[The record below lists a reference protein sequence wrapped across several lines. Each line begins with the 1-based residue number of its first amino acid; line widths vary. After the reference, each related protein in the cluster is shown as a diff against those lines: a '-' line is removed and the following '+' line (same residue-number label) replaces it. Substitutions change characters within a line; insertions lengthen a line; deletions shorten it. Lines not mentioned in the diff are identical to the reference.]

1 MAMRLGYPGS
11 VRSKLLA
18 VVLLT
23 TLVALLVALV
33 AMIGYDL
40 RVYHRNSVSDVA
52 TQAELLGRTS
62 APALAFDDARAAEE
76 DLALLRFRPKV
87 RAGAVYNAQGALF
100 AKYPANDADDDFPK
114 VAAADETRVENA
126 NLVVFRRIV
135 EHGETVGTVYLRA
148 DYELYGRIRDYVG
161 IAAIVMVAAMLVALA
176 MSSWLQ
182 RIVTRP
188 ILAIGQIAREVV
200 EQRDYSRRARK
211 ISDDEVG
218 SLVESF
224 NGMLAEIERRTLEAE
239 ASNAKIAREVDERR
253 EAQQEVMRLNE
264 GLEQRVQERT
274 VQLQSSNHELALAKE
289 SAENANEAKSV
300 FLSSMSHELRTPLNA
315 ILGFGQLLESDDLP
329 STPAQKK
336 EFVEHILKAGR
347 HLLTLINEILDL
359 AHIESGKVSLS
370 LEPVSLD
377 EMLDE
382 CKAMVEPVGNQRGI
396 RLVFPDDDALH
407 VLADRIRLKQ
417 VLLNLLSNAI
427 KYNRPSGTVVV
438 DCADAASDVVR
449 ISVRDTGA
457 GLRADQLDALFEPFN
472 RLGQQSGVEEGTG
485 IGLVVT
491 RKLVE
496 MMGGSVGVDSAVG
509 IGSVFWFELKH
520 AAPAPSIVDVE
531 ADRTRLERRVD
542 PSGRVCVLLYVEDN
556 PANLRLIE
564 EMIGFRKD
572 LRLLS
577 APDAHLGIELARAHL
592 PDVILMDL
600 NLPGVS
606 GSDARAI
613 LRNDPRTRHI
623 PVIAVTANAMPR
635 DIAKGLAQGFFRYV
649 TKPIDIAALDEAIE
663 SALALSAARDVQPT
677 SISEA

>member
-1 MAMRLGYPGS
+1 MRFGYPGS
-11 VRSKLLA
+11 VRNKLLA

-23 TLVALLVALV
+23 TLVALVVALV

-40 RVYHRNSVSDVA
+40 RVYHRSWVSDVA

-62 APALAFDDARAAEE
+62 AAALAFDDARAAEE

-100 AKYPANDADDDFPK
+100 AKYPANDVDDQFPK
-114 VAAADETRVENA
+114 VAEADATHVENGS
-126 NLVVFRRIV
+126 LVVFRRIV
-135 EHGETVGTVYLRA
+135 NHGEMLGTVYLRA
-148 DYELYGRIRDYVG
+148 DYELYDRIRDYLG
-161 IAAIVMVAAMLVALA
+161 IAAIVMVAAMLVAWG

-224 NGMLAEIERRTLEAE
+224 NGMLAEIERRTLDAE
-239 ASNAKIAREVDERR
+239 ASNAKIAREVEERR

-274 VQLQSSNHELALAKE
+274 VQLQSSNHELGLAKE
-289 SAENANEAKSV
+289 AAEKANEAKSE
-300 FLSSMSHELRTPLNA
+300 FLSNMSHELRTPLNA

-359 AHIESGKVSLS
+359 AHIESGKVTLS
-370 LEPVSLD
+370 LEPVSVT
-377 EMLDE
+377 EMLAE
-382 CKAMVEPVGNQRGI
+382 CKAMIEPVGNQRGI
-396 RLVFPDDDALH
+396 RLVFPDDDGLH

-438 DCADAASDVVR
+438 DCAHASSDVVR
-449 ISVRDTGA
+449 ISVRDTGS
-457 GLRADQLDALFEPFN
+457 GLRPDQLDALFEPFN

-496 MMGGSVGVDSAVG
+496 MMGGVVGVNSAVG
-509 IGSVFWFELKH
+509 IGSVFWFELKYV
-520 AAPAPSIVDVE
+520 APAASIVDAE
-531 ADRTRLERRVD
+531 TDHTRSARRVD
-542 PSGRVCVLLYVEDN
+542 ASGRVSVLLYVEDN

-577 APDAHLGIELARAHL
+577 APDAHLGIELARAHR
-592 PDVILMDL
+592 PDVIMMDL
-600 NLPGVS
+600 NLPGLS
-606 GSDARAI
+606 GGDAQVI
-613 LRNDPRTRHI
+613 LHDDPRTRDI
-623 PVIAVTANAMPR
+623 PVIAVSANAMPR
-635 DIAKGLAQGFFRYV
+635 DIAKGMAQGFFRYV
-649 TKPIDIAALDEAIE
+649 TKPIDIAALDEAID
-663 SALALSAARDVQPT
+663 SALASSAGAG
-677 SISEA
+677 

>member
-1 MAMRLGYPGS
+1 MRFGYPGS
-11 VRSKLLA
+11 VRNKLLT

-40 RVYHRNSVSDVA
+40 RVYHRSWVSDVA

-62 APALAFDDARAAEE
+62 AAALAFDDARAAEE

-87 RAGAVYNAQGALF
+87 TAGAIYNAQGALF
-100 AKYPANDADDDFPK
+100 AKYPANGADDQFPK
-114 VAAADETRVENA
+114 VAEVDATRVENG
-126 NLVVFRRIV
+126 NLVVFRHIV
-135 EHGETVGTVYLRA
+135 NHGETLGTVYLRA
-148 DYELYGRIRDYVG
+148 DYELYERIWNYLG
-161 IAAIVMVAAMLVALA
+161 IAAIVMAAAMLVALA

-224 NGMLAEIERRTLEAE
+224 NGMLAEIERRTQDAE
-239 ASNAKIAREVDERR
+239 ASNAKIAREVEERR

-289 SAENANEAKSV
+289 AAEKANEAKSA

-359 AHIESGKVSLS
+359 AHIESGKVTLS
-370 LEPVSLD
+370 LEPVSVA
-377 EMLDE
+377 EMLAE
-382 CKAMVEPVGNQRGI
+382 CKAMIEPVGNQRGI
-396 RLVFPDDDALH
+396 RLVFPDDDGLH

-438 DCADAASDVVR
+438 DCAQASSDVVR
-449 ISVRDTGA
+449 ISVRDTGS
-457 GLRADQLDALFEPFN
+457 GLRPDQLDALFEPFN

-496 MMGGSVGVDSAVG
+496 LMGGAVGVDSAIG
-509 IGSVFWFELKH
+509 IGSVFWFELKC
-520 AAPAPSIVDVE
+520 AAPAASIVDAE
-531 ADRTRLERRVD
+531 TDRTRSARRVD
-542 PSGRVCVLLYVEDN
+542 TSGRVSVLLYVEDN

-577 APDAHLGIELARAHL
+577 APDAHLGIELARAHR

-600 NLPGVS
+600 NLPGLS
-606 GSDARAI
+606 GSDAQVI
-613 LRNDPRTRHI
+613 LHDDPRTRDI
-623 PVIAVTANAMPR
+623 PVIAVSANAMPR

-649 TKPIDIAALDEAIE
+649 TKPIDIAALDEAID
-663 SALALSAARDVQPT
+663 SALASSAGPG
-677 SISEA
+677 

>member
-1 MAMRLGYPGS
+1 MRFGYPGS
-11 VRSKLLA
+11 VRNKLLA

-40 RVYHRNSVSDVA
+40 RVYHRSWVSDVA

-62 APALAFDDARAAEE
+62 TAALAFDDARAAEE
-76 DLALLRFRPKV
+76 DLALLRFQPKV
-87 RAGAVYNAQGALF
+87 TAGAVYNAHGALF
-100 AKYPANDADDDFPK
+100 AKYSANDADDQFPK
-114 VAAADETRVENA
+114 VAEADATRVENGS
-126 NLVVFRRIV
+126 LVVFRRIAD
-135 EHGETVGTVYLRA
+135 HGETLGTVYLRA
-148 DYELYGRIRDYVG
+148 NYDLYDRIRDYLG
-161 IAAIVMVAAMLVALA
+161 IAAIVMVAAMLVAWG

-239 ASNAKIAREVDERR
+239 ASNAKIAREVEERR

-274 VQLQSSNHELALAKE
+274 VQLQSSNHELGLAKE
-289 SAENANEAKSV
+289 AAEKANEAKSE

-336 EFVEHILKAGR
+336 EFVDHILKAGR

-359 AHIESGKVSLS
+359 AHIESGKVTLS
-370 LEPVSLD
+370 LEPVSVA
-377 EMLDE
+377 EMLAE

-396 RLVFPDDDALH
+396 RLVFPDDDGLH

-438 DCADAASDVVR
+438 DCAHASSDVVR
-449 ISVRDTGA
+449 ISVRDTGS
-457 GLRADQLDALFEPFN
+457 GLRPDQLDALFEPFN
-472 RLGQQSGVEEGTG
+472 RLGQQSGLEEGTG

-491 RKLVE
+491 RKLVQ
-496 MMGGSVGVDSAVG
+496 MMGGAVGVNSAVG
-509 IGSVFWFELKH
+509 IGSVFWFELKY
-520 AAPAPSIVDVE
+520 AAPAASIVDPE
-531 ADRTRLERRVD
+531 ADRTRVERRVD
-542 PSGRVCVLLYVEDN
+542 TSGQVSVLLYVEDN

-577 APDAHLGIELARAHL
+577 APDAHLGIELARAHR
-592 PDVILMDL
+592 PQVILMDL

-606 GSDARAI
+606 GSDAQAI
-613 LRNDPRTRHI
+613 LHDDPRTRDI
-623 PVIAVTANAMPR
+623 PVIAVSANAMPR

-649 TKPIDIAALDEAIE
+649 TKPIDIAALDEAID
-663 SALALSAARDVQPT
+663 SALASSAGRADQST
-677 SISEA
+677 SISDR

>member
-1 MAMRLGYPGS
+1 MRN
-11 VRSKLLA
+11 KLLA

-40 RVYHRNSVSDVA
+40 RVYHRSWVSDVA

-62 APALAFDDARAAEE
+62 AAALAFDDARAAEE

-100 AKYPANDADDDFPK
+100 AKYPANDADDQFPK
-114 VAAADETRVENA
+114 VAEADAIRVETG

-135 EHGETVGTVYLRA
+135 NHGETLGTVYLRA
-148 DYELYGRIRDYVG
+148 DYELYDRIRDYLG
-161 IAAIVMVAAMLVALA
+161 IAAIVMAAAMLVALA

-239 ASNAKIAREVDERR
+239 ASNAKIAREVEERR

-289 SAENANEAKSV
+289 AADKANEAKSA

-329 STPAQKK
+329 STPTQKK

-359 AHIESGKVSLS
+359 AHIESGKVTLS
-370 LEPVSLD
+370 LEPVSVA
-377 EMLDE
+377 EMLAE
-382 CKAMVEPVGNQRGI
+382 CKAMIEPVGNQRGI
-396 RLVFPDDDALH
+396 RLVFPDDDGLH

-438 DCADAASDVVR
+438 DCAHASSDVVR
-449 ISVRDTGA
+449 ISVRDTGS
-457 GLRADQLDALFEPFN
+457 GLRPDQLDALFEPFN

-496 MMGGSVGVDSAVG
+496 LMGGAVGVNSAVG
-509 IGSVFWFELKH
+509 IGSVFWFELKYV
-520 AAPAPSIVDVE
+520 APAASIVDAE
-531 ADRTRLERRVD
+531 TDHTRSARGVD
-542 PSGRVCVLLYVEDN
+542 TSGRVSVLLYVEDN

-577 APDAHLGIELARAHL
+577 APDAHLGIELARAHR

-600 NLPGVS
+600 NLPGLS
-606 GSDARAI
+606 GSDAQVI
-613 LRNDPRTRHI
+613 LHDDPRTRDI
-623 PVIAVTANAMPR
+623 PVIAVSANAMSR
-635 DIAKGLAQGFFRYV
+635 DIAKGMAQGFFRYV
-649 TKPIDIAALDEAIE
+649 TKPIDIAALDEAID
-663 SALALSAARDVQPT
+663 SALASSAGPG
-677 SISEA
+677 

>member
-1 MAMRLGYPGS
+1 MAMRFGYPGS
-11 VRSKLLA
+11 VRNKLLA

-40 RVYHRNSVSDVA
+40 RVYHRSWVSDVA

-62 APALAFDDARAAEE
+62 AAALAFDDARAVEE

-87 RAGAVYNAQGALF
+87 KAGAVYNAQGALF
-100 AKYPANDADDDFPK
+100 AKYSANDADDEFPK
-114 VAAADETRVENA
+114 VAEADATRVENG
-126 NLVVFRRIV
+126 NLVVFRHIV
-135 EHGETVGTVYLRA
+135 EHGETLGTVYLRA
-148 DYELYGRIRDYVG
+148 DYELYDRIRDYLG
-161 IAAIVMVAAMLVALA
+161 IAAIVMAAAMLVALG

-224 NGMLAEIERRTLEAE
+224 NGMLAEIERRTLETE
-239 ASNAKIAREVDERR
+239 ASNAKIAREVEERR

-289 SAENANEAKSV
+289 AAENANEAKSG

-315 ILGFGQLLESDDLP
+315 ILGFGQLLDSDDLP

-359 AHIESGKVSLS
+359 AHIESGKVTLS
-370 LEPVSLD
+370 LEPVSVA
-377 EMLDE
+377 EMLAE
-382 CKAMVEPVGNQRGI
+382 CKAMIEPVGNQRGI
-396 RLVFPDDDALH
+396 RLVFPDDDGLH

-438 DCADAASDVVR
+438 DCARASSDVVR
-449 ISVRDTGA
+449 ISVRDTGS
-457 GLRADQLDALFEPFN
+457 GLRPDQIEALFEPFN

-491 RKLVE
+491 RRLVE
-496 MMGGSVGVDSAVG
+496 LMGGAVGVNSAVG
-509 IGSVFWFELKH
+509 IGSVFWFELKY
-520 AAPAPSIVDVE
+520 AAPAPSIVDAE
-531 ADRTRLERRVD
+531 AERTRVERRVD
-542 PSGRVCVLLYVEDN
+542 TSGPVSVLLYVEDN

-577 APDAHLGIELARAHL
+577 APDAHLGIELARAHR

-600 NLPGVS
+600 NLPGIS

-613 LRNDPRTRHI
+613 LHDDPRTRDI
-623 PVIAVTANAMPR
+623 PVIAVSANAMPR
-635 DIAKGLAQGFFRYV
+635 DIAKGMAQGFFRYV
-649 TKPIDIAALDEAIE
+649 TKPIDIAALDEAID
-663 SALALSAARDVQPT
+663 SALESSAGPG
-677 SISEA
+677 

>member
-1 MAMRLGYPGS
+1 MAMRFGYPGS
-11 VRSKLLA
+11 VRNKLLA

-40 RVYHRNSVSDVA
+40 RVYHRSWVSDVA

-62 APALAFDDARAAEE
+62 AAALAFDDARAVEE
-76 DLALLRFRPKV
+76 DLALLRFRPKMK
-87 RAGAVYNAQGALF
+87 AGAVYNAQGALF
-100 AKYPANDADDDFPK
+100 AKYSANDADDEFPK
-114 VAAADETRVENA
+114 VAEADATRVENG
-126 NLVVFRRIV
+126 NLVVFRHIV
-135 EHGETVGTVYLRA
+135 EHGETLGTVYLRA
-148 DYELYGRIRDYVG
+148 DYELYDRIRDYLG

-239 ASNAKIAREVDERR
+239 ASNAKIAREVEERR

-274 VQLQSSNHELALAKE
+274 VQLQSSNHELGLAKE
-289 SAENANEAKSV
+289 AAEKANEAKSE
-300 FLSSMSHELRTPLNA
+300 FLSNMSHELRTPLNA

-359 AHIESGKVSLS
+359 AHIESGKVTLS
-370 LEPVSLD
+370 LEPVSIA
-377 EMLDE
+377 EMLAE

-396 RLVFPDDDALH
+396 RLVFPDDDGLH

-417 VLLNLLSNAI
+417 ILLNLLSNAI

-438 DCADAASDVVR
+438 DCAHASSDVVR
-449 ISVRDTGA
+449 ISVRDTGS
-457 GLRADQLDALFEPFN
+457 GLRPDQLDALFEPFN
-472 RLGQQSGVEEGTG
+472 RLGQQSGLEEGTG

-496 MMGGSVGVDSAVG
+496 MMGGAVGVNSAVG
-509 IGSVFWFELKH
+509 IGSVFWFELKY
-520 AAPAPSIVDVE
+520 AAPAASIVDAE
-531 ADRTRLERRVD
+531 ADRTRVERRVD
-542 PSGRVCVLLYVEDN
+542 TSGQVSVLLYVEDN

-577 APDAHLGIELARAHL
+577 APDARLGIELARAHR

-600 NLPGVS
+600 NLPGIS

-613 LRNDPRTRHI
+613 LHDDPRTRDI
-623 PVIAVTANAMPR
+623 PVIAVSANAMPR

-649 TKPIDIAALDEAIE
+649 TKPIDIVALDEAID
-663 SALALSAARDVQPT
+663 SALASSAGRADQPT
-677 SISEA
+677 SISDR

>member
-1 MAMRLGYPGS
+1 MRFGYPGS
-11 VRSKLLA
+11 VRNKLLA

-23 TLVALLVALV
+23 TLVALVVALV

-40 RVYHRNSVSDVA
+40 RVYHRSWVSDVA

-62 APALAFDDARAAEE
+62 AAALAFDDARAAEE

-100 AKYPANDADDDFPK
+100 AKYPADDADDQFPK
-114 VAAADETRVENA
+114 VAEADATRVENGS
-126 NLVVFRRIV
+126 LVVFRRIV
-135 EHGETVGTVYLRA
+135 NHGEMLGTVYLRA
-148 DYELYGRIRDYVG
+148 DYELYDRIRDYLG
-161 IAAIVMVAAMLVALA
+161 IAAIVMVAAMLVAWG

-224 NGMLAEIERRTLEAE
+224 NGMLAEIERRTLDAE
-239 ASNAKIAREVDERR
+239 ASNAKIAREVEERR

-274 VQLQSSNHELALAKE
+274 VQLQSSNHELGLAKE
-289 SAENANEAKSV
+289 AAEKANEAKSE
-300 FLSSMSHELRTPLNA
+300 FLSNMSHELRTPLNA

-359 AHIESGKVSLS
+359 AHIESGKVTLS
-370 LEPVSLD
+370 LEPVSVAEILA
-377 EMLDE
+377 E
-382 CKAMVEPVGNQRGI
+382 CKAMIEPVGNQRGI
-396 RLVFPDDDALH
+396 RLVFPDDDGLH

-438 DCADAASDVVR
+438 DCAHASSDVVR
-449 ISVRDTGA
+449 ISVRDTGS
-457 GLRADQLDALFEPFN
+457 GLRPDQLDALFEPFN

-496 MMGGSVGVDSAVG
+496 MMGGVVGVNSAVG
-509 IGSVFWFELKH
+509 IGSVFWFELKYV
-520 AAPAPSIVDVE
+520 APAASIVDAE
-531 ADRTRLERRVD
+531 TDHTRSAYRVD
-542 PSGRVCVLLYVEDN
+542 RSGRVSVLLYVEDN

-577 APDAHLGIELARAHL
+577 APDAHLGIELARAHR
-592 PDVILMDL
+592 PDVIMMDL
-600 NLPGVS
+600 NLPGLS
-606 GSDARAI
+606 GGDAQVI
-613 LRNDPRTRHI
+613 LHDDPRTRDI
-623 PVIAVTANAMPR
+623 PVIAVSANAMPR

-649 TKPIDIAALDEAIE
+649 TKPIDIAALDEAID
-663 SALALSAARDVQPT
+663 SALASSAGAG
-677 SISEA
+677 

>member
-1 MAMRLGYPGS
+1 MRFGYPGS
-11 VRSKLLA
+11 VRNKLLA
-18 VVLLT
+18 VVLVT

-40 RVYHRNSVSDVA
+40 RVYHRSWVSDVA

-62 APALAFDDARAAEE
+62 AAALAFDDARAAEE

-87 RAGAVYNAQGALF
+87 KAGAVYNAQGALF
-100 AKYPANDADDDFPK
+100 AKYPANDADDQFPK
-114 VAAADETRVENA
+114 VAEADATRVENGS
-126 NLVVFRRIV
+126 LVVFRHIV
-135 EHGETVGTVYLRA
+135 DRGEPLGTVYLRA
-148 DYELYGRIRDYVG
+148 DYELYDRIRDYLG
-161 IAAIVMVAAMLVALA
+161 IAAIVMAAAMLVAWG
-176 MSSWLQ
+176 MSLWLQ

-239 ASNAKIAREVDERR
+239 ASNAKIAREVEERR

-289 SAENANEAKSV
+289 AAENANEAKSA

-359 AHIESGKVSLS
+359 AHIESGKVTLS
-370 LEPVSLD
+370 LEPVSVA
-377 EMLDE
+377 EMLAE
-382 CKAMVEPVGNQRGI
+382 CKAMIEPVGNQRGI
-396 RLVFPDDDALH
+396 RLVFPDDDGLH

-438 DCADAASDVVR
+438 DCAHASSDVVR
-449 ISVRDTGA
+449 ISVRDTGS
-457 GLRADQLDALFEPFN
+457 GLRPDQLDALFEPFN

-496 MMGGSVGVDSAVG
+496 LMGGAVGVNSAVG
-509 IGSVFWFELKH
+509 IGSVFWFELKY
-520 AAPAPSIVDVE
+520 AAPAASIVDAE
-531 ADRTRLERRVD
+531 TDHTRSACRVD
-542 PSGRVCVLLYVEDN
+542 TSGRVSLLLYVEDN

-577 APDAHLGIELARAHL
+577 APDAHLGIELARAHR

-600 NLPGVS
+600 NLPGLS
-606 GSDARAI
+606 GGDAQVI
-613 LRNDPRTRHI
+613 LHDDPRTRDI
-623 PVIAVTANAMPR
+623 PVIAVSANAMPR

-649 TKPIDIAALDEAIE
+649 TKPIDIAALDEAID
-663 SALALSAARDVQPT
+663 SALASSAGPG
-677 SISEA
+677 

>member
-1 MAMRLGYPGS
+1 MRFGYPGS
-11 VRSKLLA
+11 VRNKLLA

-40 RVYHRNSVSDVA
+40 RVYHRSWVSDVA

-62 APALAFDDARAAEE
+62 AAALAFDDARAAEE

-100 AKYPANDADDDFPK
+100 AKYPADDTDDQFPK
-114 VAAADETRVENA
+114 VAEDDATRVENGS
-126 NLVVFRRIV
+126 LVVFRHIV
-135 EHGETVGTVYLRA
+135 NHGETLGTVYLRA
-148 DYELYGRIRDYVG
+148 DYELYDRIRDYLG
-161 IAAIVMVAAMLVALA
+161 IAAIVMAAAMLVALG

-239 ASNAKIAREVDERR
+239 ASNAKIAREVEERR

-274 VQLQSSNHELALAKE
+274 VQLQSSNHELGLAKE
-289 SAENANEAKSV
+289 AAEKANEAKSE
-300 FLSSMSHELRTPLNA
+300 FLSNMSHELRTPLNA

-359 AHIESGKVSLS
+359 AHIESGKVTLS
-370 LEPVSLD
+370 LEPVSVAEILA
-377 EMLDE
+377 E
-382 CKAMVEPVGNQRGI
+382 CKAMIEPVGNQRAI
-396 RLVFPDDDALH
+396 RLVFPDDDGLH

-438 DCADAASDVVR
+438 DCAHASSDVVR
-449 ISVRDTGA
+449 ISVRDTGS
-457 GLRADQLDALFEPFN
+457 GLRPDQLDALFEPFN
-472 RLGQQSGVEEGTG
+472 RLGQQSGIEEGTG

-496 MMGGSVGVDSAVG
+496 MMGGVVGVNSAVG
-509 IGSVFWFELKH
+509 IGSVFWFELKYV
-520 AAPAPSIVDVE
+520 APAASIVDAE
-531 ADRTRLERRVD
+531 TDNTRSARRVD
-542 PSGRVCVLLYVEDN
+542 TSGRVSVVLYVEDN

-577 APDAHLGIELARAHL
+577 APDAHLGIELARAHR
-592 PDVILMDL
+592 PDVILIDL
-600 NLPGVS
+600 NLPGLS
-606 GSDARAI
+606 GSDAQVI
-613 LRNDPRTRHI
+613 LHDDPRTRDI
-623 PVIAVTANAMPR
+623 PVIAVSANAMPR
-635 DIAKGLAQGFFRYV
+635 DIAKGMAQGFFRYV
-649 TKPIDIAALDEAIE
+649 TKPIDIAALDEAID
-663 SALALSAARDVQPT
+663 SALVSSAEPG
-677 SISEA
+677 

>member
-1 MAMRLGYPGS
+1 MRFGYPGS
-11 VRSKLLA
+11 VRNKLLA

-40 RVYHRNSVSDVA
+40 RVYHRSWVSDVA

-62 APALAFDDARAAEE
+62 TAALAFDDARAAEE
-76 DLALLRFRPKV
+76 DLALLRFQPKV
-87 RAGAVYNAQGALF
+87 TAGAVYNAHGALF
-100 AKYPANDADDDFPK
+100 AKYSANDADDQFPK
-114 VAAADETRVENA
+114 VAEPDATRVENGS
-126 NLVVFRRIV
+126 LVVFRRIAD
-135 EHGETVGTVYLRA
+135 HGETLGTVYLRA
-148 DYELYGRIRDYVG
+148 NYDLYDRIRDYLG
-161 IAAIVMVAAMLVALA
+161 IAAIVMVAAMLVAWG

-239 ASNAKIAREVDERR
+239 ASNAKIAREVEERR

-274 VQLQSSNHELALAKE
+274 VQLQSSNHELGLAKE
-289 SAENANEAKSV
+289 AAEKANEAKSE

-336 EFVEHILKAGR
+336 EFVDHILKAGR

-359 AHIESGKVSLS
+359 AHIESGKVTLS
-370 LEPVSLD
+370 LEPVSVA
-377 EMLDE
+377 EMLAE

-396 RLVFPDDDALH
+396 RLVFPDDDGLH

-438 DCADAASDVVR
+438 DCAHASSDVVR
-449 ISVRDTGA
+449 ISVRDTGS
-457 GLRADQLDALFEPFN
+457 GLRPDQLDALFEPFN
-472 RLGQQSGVEEGTG
+472 RLGQQSGLEEGTG

-491 RKLVE
+491 RKLVQ
-496 MMGGSVGVDSAVG
+496 MMGGAVGVNSAVG
-509 IGSVFWFELKH
+509 IGSVFWFELKY
-520 AAPAPSIVDVE
+520 AAPAPSIVDPE
-531 ADRTRLERRVD
+531 ADRTRVERRVD
-542 PSGRVCVLLYVEDN
+542 TSGQVSVLLYVEDN

-577 APDAHLGIELARAHL
+577 APDAHLGIELARAHR
-592 PDVILMDL
+592 PQVILMDL

-606 GSDARAI
+606 GSDAQAI
-613 LRNDPRTRHI
+613 LHDDPRTRDI
-623 PVIAVTANAMPR
+623 PVIAVSANAMPR

-649 TKPIDIAALDEAIE
+649 TKPIDIAALDEAID
-663 SALALSAARDVQPT
+663 SALASSAARADQST
-677 SISEA
+677 SISDG